1 VISARHFHSL
11 MFALLLL
18 AGSLPCTPLAAAN
31 RLAGHPSPYLALHAN
46 DPVDWRIWGTEIFAE
61 ARAGNRLVLVSI
73 GYFSCHW
80 CHVMQ
85 RESYQHAAIAELLNR
100 RYIAVKVD
108 RELHPDLDRHLL
120 DFVEQLRGAAGWPLN
135 VLLTPEGYPLTGFTY
150 LPREEFL
157 RVLEQL
163 DAEWQQNHAALG
175 ASARELFDSGLLH
188 AGDQRAAHDLSAQQL
203 VDAFTR
209 QALESADLLQGGFGD
224 TSKFPNVPQLDA
236 LLDSLELGTSANS
249 EIAEFVQLSLQ
260 AMHSQNLLDHVNG
273 GFFRY
278 TTDPD
283 WQTPHF
289 EKMLYDNA
297 MLAALYLKA
306 HHLWPRQGYADSAL
320 QTLDFVEAR
329 LKHPHGGYMSS
340 LSAVDDA
347 GREGGAY
354 LWSSEQLA
362 TLLDTGE
369 LELLRQHWQR
379 SVIDGDFLLR
389 PRQTTANAAS
399 SQSLRQIRRKL
410 QIGNGASM
418 PADDKR
424 LAAWNAMML
433 QAMTLAADS
442 HPRFAERARRHYA
455 RMLQLFF
462 VDGELIR
469 FAGNA
474 QISDAVF
481 EDYAETASAFLHYA
495 RRFDDDQALRISR
508 QLVEDAHRRFYQQER
523 WQAKENPLI
532 PVGEGKWVMQD
543 LVFYSPMTLWLRT
556 ALELPGLDATVRASA
571 SEMLQRLTLS
581 MMERPYYYGSFIL
594 LRARH
599 AG

>member
-1 VISARHFHSL
+1 MTPARHFRSL
-11 MFALLLL
+11 ILALLLL
-18 AGSLPCTPLAAAN
+18 PGSLPWSPPAAAN

-46 DPVDWRIWGTEIFAE
+46 DPVDWRVWRPEVFAE

-85 RESYQHAAIAELLNR
+85 RESYQHPAIAELLNR

-108 RELHPDLDRHLL
+108 RELHPDLDRRLL
-120 DFVEQLRGAAGWPLN
+120 DFVEQVRGAAGWPLN

-150 LPREEFL
+150 LARADFL

-175 ASARELFDSGLLH
+175 ASAREFFDSGLLH
-188 AGDQRAAHDLSAQQL
+188 AGDQRAAQDLSAQQL

-236 LLDSLELGTSANS
+236 LLDSLRLGDSTNP
-249 EIAEFVQLSLQ
+249 EVVEFVQLSLQ
-260 AMHSQNLLDHVNG
+260 AMRSQNLLDHVNG

-306 HHLWPRQGYADSAL
+306 HRLWPRQGYAESAL
-320 QTLDFVEAR
+320 QTLDFVEAYLR
-329 LKHPHGGYMSS
+329 HPHGGYMSS
-340 LSAVDDA
+340 LSAVDKA

-354 LWSSEQLA
+354 LWSGEQLA
-362 TLLDTGE
+362 TLLDAGE
-369 LELLRQHWQR
+369 LELLQQHWQQ

-389 PRQTTANAAS
+389 PRQTTANAARA
-399 SQSLRQIRRKL
+399 QSLRHIRRKL
-410 QIGNGASM
+410 QTGNGASM

-433 QAMTLAADS
+433 RALTLAADS
-442 HPRFAERARRHYA
+442 HPRFAERARQHYA
-455 RMLQLFF
+455 RMLELFF

-474 QISDAVF
+474 QIFAAVF
-481 EDYAETASAFLHYA
+481 EDYAETASAFWQYA
-495 RRFDDDQALRISR
+495 RRFDDAQALQLARR
-508 QLVEDAHRRFYQQER
+508 LVEDAYRRFYQQGR
-523 WQAKENPLI
+523 WQAEEQPLI
-532 PVGEGKWVMQD
+532 PVAGGKWVMQD

-556 ALELPGLDATVRASA
+556 ALELPGLDASVRSSA
-571 SEMLQRLTLS
+571 GNMLHRLTPW